1 MVDFIYLCIYL
12 YFFVL
17 DKLLYFYRWLN
28 RDMRFDVDIS
38 ISIYIFSDVNSLW
51 LFLNYLLLLFCDG
64 FFEGLNVINIDL
76 RYLFIYLNC
85 LMEMIYVFSKY

>member
-38 ISIYIFSDVNSLW
+38 ISIYIFNDVYSLW
-51 LFLNYLLLLFCDG
+51 LFLNYMLLLFCDG
-64 FFEGLNVINIDL
+64 FLEGLNVINIDL
-76 RYLFIYLNC
+76 RYMYFYLNC
-85 LMEMIYVFSKY
+85 LIEMIYVFSKY